1 MKLRSSVF
9 GWKSVWMELAEEWKG
24 EFIDD
29 HSLVTLRLPHAE
41 KPWHVTF
48 QMHAHG
54 KPAGETTVIAAP
66 FVARHPFKFAIRN
79 SKTVEELAKVF
90 GMQDIV
96 IGDPDFDRD
105 YIIQGNHPD
114 HVIDFFSHPGI
125 KEAIKQQSSINLSIM
140 DSRNKQFGIAPPPH
154 ENVLLFVEKGHI
166 NSFDR
171 NSSLYELMHNTLDHL
186 HTLGVASQDRP
197 GYVV

>member
-29 HSLVTLRLPHAE
+29 NSLVTLRLPHAE

-48 QMHAHG
+48 QLHGHG
-54 KPAGETTVIAAP
+54 KPAETTVIAAP

-79 SKTVEELAKVF
+79 TKTVEELAKVF

-96 IGDPDFDRD
+96 IGDPDFDRE
-105 YIIQGNHPD
+105 YIIQGNHPEQ
-114 HVIDFFSHPGI
+114 VVQFFSNPCI
-125 KEAIKQQSSINLSIM
+125 KDAIKQQNNINLSIM
-140 DSRNKQFGIAPPPH
+140 DSRNKQFGIAPPAH
-154 ENVLLFVEKGHI
+154 ENVLLFVEKGTI
-166 NSFDR
+166 NSFER
-171 NSSLYELMHNTLDHL
+171 NSSLYELMHSTLDHL
-186 HTLGVASQDRP
+186 QHLGVAAQDKP